1 MHTIFFFSP
10 NPFSYAK
17 KPLATPPP
25 SYICFRCGKPGHYI
39 KNCPTNGDSN
49 FQSVRR
55 LRKST
60 GIPRSF
66 MVEVED
72 PNTKGAMLTPTGRY
86 AIPIINA
93 EAYARGKKE
102 KHPFLPEE
110 PSSSSL
116 FSLDN
121 RVPEELLCFICKEI
135 MADAVIIPCCGN
147 SYCDECVRT
156 ALLDSEE
163 HTCPA
168 CHQADVSPD
177 TLVANKFLRQAVNNF
192 KNGTG
197 YAQIIQR
204 QQQQPLAPPPA
215 PVALTLPAARVPAT
229 ERPQPSHLSVR
240 GLWEEKVGFL
250 SPYAVILVF

>member
-240 GLWEEKVGFL
+240 GLWEEKTFWVQ
-250 SPYAVILVF
+250 VVNMQN